1 MFPLASLSRPAEAH
15 TASYSMGTGGPFP
28 GVKRGRSVTLTTH
41 NHPVRDNECVAT
53 IPPLPLDNR
62 AVAGQL
68 YFFLHYTLNE
78 TIQLIYIKLSARRSV
93 HFQELV
99 LQFSHFMEPKGSLP
113 CLS

>member
-15 TASYSMGTGGPFP
+15 TASYSMGTVGPFP

-41 NHPVRDNECVAT
+41 NHPVRDKECVGT
-53 IPPLPLDNR
+53 IPPLPPGDNI

-78 TIQLIYIKLSARRSV
+78 TIQLIY
-93 HFQELV
+93 
-99 LQFSHFMEPKGSLP
+99 
-113 CLS
+113 